1 MHVVLECPAY
11 SDLRAL
17 HGPLFA
23 ALPLDPALAMRLLFC
38 PSHFRPL
45 ARFLR
50 ACHARR
56 AEFVAGRLSPLP
68 PQLDLP
74 LDLDL
79 FAAVALP
86 GVWARLLAC
95 LVLVGWFV
103 LCLFLAPVLVRAL
116 WLSLRSVG

>member
-1 MHVVLECPAY
+1 MAY
-11 SDLRAL
+11 RQVDWGSRTNV
-17 HGPLFA
+17 
-23 ALPLDPALAMRLLFC
+23 
-38 PSHFRPL
+38 STT
-45 ARFLR
+45 
-50 ACHARR
+50 
-56 AEFVAGRLSPLP
+56 AGRLSPLP

-103 LCLFLAPVLVRAL
+103 LGLFLGPVLVGAL